1 MDIIPL
7 EPPTSTEIISNTT
20 NRVMPAKY
28 SKHAP
33 KYTGKTKELTEYFED
48 FEDAT
53 EEVGLT
59 SDSAEKIFWVVKY
72 VRNRDAATF

>member
-1 MDIIPL
+1 M
-7 EPPTSTEIISNTT
+7 ISDTT

-33 KYTGKTKELTEYFED
+33 KYTGKTKGLTEYFED
-48 FEDAT
+48 VA
-53 EEVGLT
+53 EEAGLT

-72 VRNRDAATF
+72 VRNRDVATFLEIPARI